1 MRNLSIFIENTDKPI
16 LSSENKR
23 TLSLRHQPL
32 IISIKLV
39 ITYKFHPI
47 RDRLEIIMAQ
57 LGYKFIM
64 APGISHDKHLGIETL
79 EVRKLTERILNIR
92 RMLYLK
98 ETIGHHHLAAQR
110 IRLKPHNVYRATP
123 IHEFLIGEWRNFRQC
138 GDFAQLH
145 IDTSPDSADRMLH
158 IHPTSSRSLLQL
170 RIVSYLAKFYF
181 V

>member
-1 MRNLSIFIENTDKPI
+1 
-16 LSSENKR
+16 
-23 TLSLRHQPL
+23 
-32 IISIKLV
+32 
-39 ITYKFHPI
+39 
-47 RDRLEIIMAQ
+47 MAQ

-145 IDTSPDSADRMLH
+145 IDTSPVLILCRDIGFKFLH
-158 IHPTSSRSLLQL
+158 VTDIQQKSLIIGMIEFLHLL
-170 RIVSYLAKFYF
+170 RIRIRHILCHNPPIRQEASIFLQSP
-181 V
+181 

>member
-1 MRNLSIFIENTDKPI
+1 
-16 LSSENKR
+16 
-23 TLSLRHQPL
+23 
-32 IISIKLV
+32 
-39 ITYKFHPI
+39 
-47 RDRLEIIMAQ
+47 MAQ

-64 APGISHDKHLGIETL
+64 APDICHDIHAGIETL
-79 EVRKLTERILNIR
+79 EVGKLTERILNIR

-145 IDTSPDSADRMLH
+145 IDTSPILILCRNIGFKFLH
-158 IHPTSSRSLLQL
+158 VTDIQQKSLIIGMIEFLHLL
-170 RIVSYLAKFYF
+170 RIRIRHILCHNPPIRQEASIFLQSP
-181 V
+181 

>member
-1 MRNLSIFIENTDKPI
+1 
-16 LSSENKR
+16 
-23 TLSLRHQPL
+23 
-32 IISIKLV
+32 
-39 ITYKFHPI
+39 
-47 RDRLEIIMAQ
+47 
-57 LGYKFIM
+57 M

-181 V
+181 VKSQYKKTFCKFTSIFRKNKKIYEKLSVFIHFNQFFFSFCRIDLF

>member
-1 MRNLSIFIENTDKPI
+1 MT
-16 LSSENKR
+16 
-23 TLSLRHQPL
+23 
-32 IISIKLV
+32 
-39 ITYKFHPI
+39 
-47 RDRLEIIMAQ
+47 Q

-64 APGISHDKHLGIETL
+64 APGISHDEHLGIETL

-98 ETIGHHHLAAQR
+98 EAIGHHHLAAQR

-145 IDTSPDSADRMLH
+145 IDTSPVLILCRNIGFKFLH
-158 IHPTSSRSLLQL
+158 VTDIQQKSLIIGMIEFLHLL
-170 RIVSYLAKFYF
+170 RIRIGCILCHDTPTRQAASIFLQSP
-181 V
+181 

>member
-1 MRNLSIFIENTDKPI
+1 
-16 LSSENKR
+16 
-23 TLSLRHQPL
+23 
-32 IISIKLV
+32 
-39 ITYKFHPI
+39 
-47 RDRLEIIMAQ
+47 
-57 LGYKFIM
+57 M

-98 ETIGHHHLAAQR
+98 EAIGHHHIAAQR

-123 IHEFLIGEWRNFRQC
+123 IHEFLIGERRNFRQC

-181 V
+181 FQNQKLKSPCKFTSIFRKDKIICEKLSVLIHFNPFFISSNLIDLF